1 MKKSILLITAL
12 ALSSVSFAQK
22 KELKDVKKAIDR
34 NNLTEAEQLLEK
46 SKDLAFSRKKT
57 TAEYYL
63 LRGELALKNVK
74 AGKDVVNSLAIASSS
89 LTEAKKV
96 GGKISSEVE
105 QIAREVASIA
115 AAKGQQFYEKNDFK
129 NAAIAFEQVYRF
141 SPSDTLFLYNAAV
154 ASTQAKDYE
163 PALKYFLEL
172 KDLKYDGSETLYAA
186 KNKETGLV
194 EKSADKNTRDM
205 KMKTGNY
212 TNPTQE
218 KTPSKRAEIIQNI
231 AYIYI
236 SQNNKEEALKALA
249 FARKNYPKDP
259 ELIMQ
264 QANVYY
270 QLGEMNMFESLMK
283 EATELQ
289 PDNVDAQYNLGVIN
303 LQQGKNDEA
312 RKYFEKTLKIAP
324 DNANAALNYAYTYT
338 SEGNNLVDQMNKLGN
353 TSEDIKRY
361 DELKSTKDN
370 LFRKAADVL
379 NDFLKNNKKNPN
391 LEVLEQLKSIYMGL
405 NDMDNYKKIKNILD
419 KK

>member
-1 MKKSILLITAL
+1 M
-12 ALSSVSFAQK
+12 
-22 KELKDVKKAIDR
+22 
-34 NNLTEAEQLLEK
+34 
-46 SKDLAFSRKKT
+46 
-57 TAEYYL
+57 
-63 LRGELALKNVK
+63 ALKNVK

>member
-46 SKDLAFSRKKT
+46 SKDLAFSSKKT

-172 KDLKYDGSETLYAA
+172 KDLKYDGSETLSAA

>member
-46 SKDLAFSRKKT
+46 SKDLAFSSKKT
-57 TAEYYL
+57 TAEDYL